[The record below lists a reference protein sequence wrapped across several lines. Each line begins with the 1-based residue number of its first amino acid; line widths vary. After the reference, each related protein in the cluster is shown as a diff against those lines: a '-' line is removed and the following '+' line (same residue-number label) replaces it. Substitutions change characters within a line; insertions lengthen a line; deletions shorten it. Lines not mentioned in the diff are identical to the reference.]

1 MPDSAA
7 PPASAADRVRALA
20 CWSGPV
26 TPEPIPGGLSNANF
40 LVEDGGRRFV
50 VRVADDI
57 PEQQILRF
65 NEVACHRAAEAAGLA
80 PALVHAEPGILV
92 SAHIPSRTLTSDDLR
107 DPAMLARI
115 VPLLRRAHEGV
126 KRHLRGPVLGF
137 SCFHAIRDYL
147 HRLAADPLSGDLDL
161 AEFAATANRCEA
173 LLGPQPVTVAHN
185 DMMPGNFLDDGARL
199 WLIDWEYAG
208 LSTPL
213 FDLANLSSN
222 NDIPDA
228 EERLILALYYGAPA
242 DAALWR
248 QYRALHTACCLR
260 EALWSRVSERLA
272 RVDFDFAGYTALNL
286 DRYAAAKAR
295 LAEAA
300 A

>member
-1 MPDSAA
+1 MFAWSDAGVTAA
-7 PPASAADRVRALA
+7 QRVAALG

-26 TPEPIPGGLSNANF
+26 APEAIPGGLSNANF
-40 LVEDGGRRFV
+40 LVEDGGRRYV

-65 NEVACHRAAEAAGLA
+65 NEVACHRAAHAAGLA
-80 PALVHAEPGILV
+80 PPLVHTEPGILV
-92 SAHIPSRTLTSDDLR
+92 SAHVPSRTLTPEDMR

-115 VPLLRRAHEGV
+115 VPLLRRTHDQV

-147 HRLAADPLSGDLDL
+147 HRLAEDPASRDLDL
-161 AEFAATANRCEA
+161 GAFAAMADRCEA
-173 LLGPQPVTVAHN
+173 VLGPQPVVVAHN
-185 DMMPGNFLDDGARL
+185 DMMAGNFLDDGARL

-213 FDLANLSSN
+213 FDLANISSN
-222 NDIPDA
+222 NDLDEA
-228 EERLILALYYGAPA
+228 GERYSLELYFGAPA
-242 DAALWR
+242 DAARWR
-248 QYRALHTACCLR
+248 QYRAMHTACCLR

-272 RVDFDFAGYTALNL
+272 RVAFDFAGYTALNL
-286 DRYAAAKAR
+286 ERYERAKAR
-295 LAEAA
+295 LAATG
-300 A
+300 